1 VHSLKIIALTH
12 KNLGLEEI
20 GKLHLDD
27 AHQETVLGA
36 LKINFGFE
44 ELMYLSTCN
53 RVEFILKTDLELS
66 HSFLEHYF
74 SFFNSSFSADFVSVL
89 AKNAQVF
96 EGDEALDHLFKVASS
111 IDSLVVGER
120 EIITQVR
127 KAYEN
132 CNLLGLTGDTIRLA
146 IKQTIETAKDIYTN
160 TAIAR
165 NPVSVVSLAY
175 RKLRELGIKNEAR
188 FIIVGAGETNTT
200 MSKYLQKHQYANFA
214 IFNRTLE
221 KAELLAKELGG
232 NAYPLSQLAD
242 YKNGFDVIVTCTGS
256 SEPVITKDIYASLLA
271 GDDSRKVVIDL
282 AIPADLDPEVL
293 KHYDVNLI
301 AVNNLREIAKENLQ
315 QREKELD
322 ACAVIIAEKIA
333 EFKQLLKERKVELAF
348 GEIPKQVKAIK
359 ETAMNEVFAKDIS
372 NLDQNS
378 REVLDK
384 VLSYMEKKYNAVTM
398 KTAKEVL
405 LNNNEN

>member
-1 VHSLKIIALTH
+1 MYSFKIIALSH
-12 KNLGLEEI
+12 KNLELDEV
-20 GKLHLDD
+20 GKLHLDEGQ
-27 AHQETVLGA
+27 QESILGA

-66 HSFLEHYF
+66 KEFLTRFF
-74 SFFNSSFSADFVSVL
+74 SFYNPSFNINFVERLST
-89 AKNAQVF
+89 NALVF
-96 EGDEALDHLFKVASS
+96 ESEAALDHLFKVASS

-146 IKQTIETAKDIYTN
+146 IKQTIETAKDIYTH
-160 TAIAR
+160 TDIAK

-188 FIIVGAGETNTT
+188 FIIIGSGETNST
-200 MSKYLQKHQYANFA
+200 MAKYLQKHQFANFA
-214 IFNRTLE
+214 VFNRTLS
-221 KAELLAKELGG
+221 KAEELAGELGG
-232 NAYPLSQLAD
+232 KAFELNEL
-242 YKNGFDVIVTCTGS
+242 KNYAKGFDVIVSCTGA
-256 SEPVITKDIYASLLA
+256 SEPVITKEIYTSLIA
-271 GDDSRKVVIDL
+271 GDTSRKVVIDL
-282 AIPADLDPEVL
+282 AIPNDMDADILN
-293 KHYDVNLI
+293 HYDVNLI
-301 AVNNLREIAKENLQ
+301 AVNNLRDIAKENLA
-315 QREKELD
+315 QREGELYKCQD
-322 ACAVIIAEKIA
+322 IIETKIE
-333 EFKQLLKERKVELAF
+333 EFKVLLKERRIEIAF
-348 GEIPKQVKAIK
+348 SEIPRQVKAIK

-372 NLDQNS
+372 ALDAQG

-398 KTAKEVL
+398 KTAKQLFLE
-405 LNNNEN
+405 E